1 MQTRHPNV
9 FISVKIPYGPHKRSV
24 ILDRSE
30 KHKME
35 VLIIGHIFGGFK
47 VGAPIFE
54 LFQIKKINI

>member
-9 FISVKIPYGPHKRSV
+9 FISVKIPYGLHKRSV
-24 ILDRSE
+24 ILGRSE

-35 VLIIGHIFGGFK
+35 VLTIGHIFGGFK

-54 LFQIKKINI
+54 LFQIQKINI

>member
-9 FISVKIPYGPHKRSV
+9 YISLRIPYELNKRSV

-30 KHKME
+30 KHKKE
-35 VLIIGHIFGGFK
+35 VLTIDHIFGGFK